1 MHRICPNGRIPAI
14 VDHTNDDFS
23 VWESGAILLYL
34 VKRFDHANTLWSEDL
49 KVQTQITSWIMLQ
62 VSGHGVIQGQAFWF
76 KFFHSEYV
84 ESATRRY
91 IEECRRVYGVL
102 EVRLAEAREELW
114 DRAEREDVAAED
126 LKDAAVWLVG
136 DHMTIADLSYLTWAR
151 TVHRLDIDLEAEF
164 PEVDRWV
171 NQMLA
176 NPKVA
181 GALLAPDLQA
191 QQAHQG
197 RQQHPLSNH
206 SSGPSSSNGQAHT
219 SSSQDLALGSSVD
232 MQ

>member
-1 MHRICPNGRIPAI
+1 M
-14 VDHTNDDFS
+14 
-23 VWESGAILLYL
+23 WESGAILLYL
-34 VKRFDHANTLWSEDL
+34 VKRFDRGNVLWSDDL

-76 KFFHSEYV
+76 KFFHQEYV

-126 LKDAAVWLVG
+126 VKDAAVWLVG

-171 NQMLA
+171 NAMLA
-176 NPKVA
+176 NSKVA
-181 GALLAPDLQA
+181 GALLAPDLQH
-191 QQAHQG
+191 QQGNGQQQSNPHHHHQQN
-197 RQQHPLSNH
+197 QQHVQQDGHFAS
-206 SSGPSSSNGQAHT
+206 SSSNGQHAHT